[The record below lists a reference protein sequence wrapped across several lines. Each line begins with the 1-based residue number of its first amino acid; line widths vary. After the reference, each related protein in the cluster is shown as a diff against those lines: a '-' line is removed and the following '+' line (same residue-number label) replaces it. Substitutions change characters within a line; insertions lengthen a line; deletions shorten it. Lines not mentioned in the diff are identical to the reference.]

1 MQSERPRPNA
11 LEDRLAALERKVDDL
26 AERVPSDRVTL
37 VCFSGDFDKLVTS
50 FIIATGAAAMGS
62 QVSMFFTFW
71 GLNVMKKGNQFA
83 GKSIT
88 AKMLAAMMPAGA
100 AGTSRMNML
109 GIGPPFF
116 KFLMR
121 QKKVASLDELVALAF
136 EMEVRM
142 IACTTSMELMGIRRE
157 ELMDRVELGGVATYL
172 QDACDSRT
180 TLFI

>member
-1 MQSERPRPNA
+1 MKSERSSTSD
-11 LEDRLAALERKVDDL
+11 LEERLAELEKKVGAL
-26 AERVPSDRVTL
+26 AARVPSDRVTL

-62 QVSMFFTFW
+62 HVSMFFTFW
-71 GLNVMKKGNQFA
+71 GLNVLKKENQFA

-109 GIGPPFF
+109 GIGPAFF

-121 QKKVASLDELVALAF
+121 EKKVASLEELVTLAF
-136 EMEVRM
+136 EMDVRM
-142 IACTTSMELMGIRRE
+142 LACSTSMELMGIRRE
-157 ELMDRVELGGVATYL
+157 ELMDGVELGGVATYL
-172 QDACDSRT
+172 QDACDSRA

>member
-1 MQSERPRPNA
+1 MMQSERPRG
-11 LEDRLAALERKVDDL
+11 LEQRLTELERKVDTL
-26 AERVPSDRVTL
+26 AARVPSDRVTL

-71 GLNVMKKGNQFA
+71 GLNVLKKENQFA
-83 GKSIT
+83 GKTVT

-100 AGTSRMNML
+100 AGTSRFNML
-109 GIGPPFF
+109 GIGPAFF

-121 QKKVASLDELVALAF
+121 KKKVASLEELLALAV
-136 EMEVRM
+136 EMDVRM
-142 IACTTSMELMGIRRE
+142 IACTTSMELMGIQRE
-157 ELMDRVELGGVATYL
+157 ELIDGIEIGGVATYL
-172 QDACDSRT
+172 QDACDSRA